1 VEEDHDM
8 IGGAEA
14 MPVNGIRNKVDMD
27 IKKNK
32 IYIYIF

>member
-27 IKKNK
+27 IKKK
-32 IYIYIF
+32 